1 MSEAQTFK
9 RSERYTGTAIAL
21 HWLIAVLIIG
31 GFWLG
36 WVMTDIHGFT
46 PTKLRYY
53 SWHKWIGVTV
63 FALAW
68 LRVIWRLTHR
78 PPALPAGM
86 PAWQRIASESVHGLL
101 YLLMIVIPASGYL
114 YSSAAG
120 IQVVYLGLFPLPTLI
135 APDQQWRVVLRL
147 VHIWLNYSLL
157 GLFGLHILGAIKHT
171 VIDRDGLLARMIP
184 FLKS

>member
-1 MSEAQTFK
+1 MSEARLSK
-9 RSERYTGTAIAL
+9 SERYTGPAMAL

-46 PTKLRYY
+46 PTKLKYY

-68 LRVIWRLTHR
+68 LRVLWRLTHR
-78 PPALPAGM
+78 PPPLPAGM
-86 PAWQRIASESVHGLL
+86 PKLQRIASEAVHGLL
-101 YLLMIVIPASGYL
+101 YVLMIVIPASGYL

-120 IQVVYLGLFPLPTLI
+120 IQVVYLGVFPLPTLI
-135 APDQQWRVVLRL
+135 DPDTHLRVILRL

-157 GLFGLHILGAIKHT
+157 GIFGLHILGVIKHV
-171 VIDRDGLLARMIP
+171 VIDRDGLLARMVP